1 MKTTDDT
8 TGAGSLVAQAQEAYD
23 QKRTK
28 ECVNLIGQ
36 VLATDPDNP
45 EAHMLQAAIQS
56 DIERDLTDARALL
69 RDSQKDGGLKYR
81 KAAEIILLK
90 ILYLDPRHEEAKSLL
105 AEARGT
111 AQETQATTYSPSPV
125 QHEARNT
132 HGDDLIFTA
141 APVPFEKP
149 TEMKRGGLSGK
160 LPILIVG
167 ALIVVVGV
175 VLTYGFWAKKPAV
188 ATAENSPAPV
198 VAPPAANKSKPAP
211 QGVATTPIKP
221 LAAPVP
227 ISAGDAGT
235 LALPAPPET
244 PAPAV
249 TGKGM
254 LAVSSAISAE
264 IFMGGKSLGET
275 PTTLQLNAGRQT
287 LEYRH
292 GNLKVTMTHEIKPK
306 ETTTALVTFE
316 VDLQINA
323 RPWAQV
329 FVEGSTR
336 RALGQTPLG
345 SVRVPI
351 GSTLTFEN
359 PGFPSKTHKVTD
371 KDSSIQVVF
380 P

>member
-28 ECVNLIGQ
+28 ECVNLIEQ

-56 DIERDLTDARALL
+56 DIERDLIDARSLL

-81 KAAEIILLK
+81 KAAEIVLLK

-105 AEARGT
+105 ADARGT
-111 AQETQATTYSPSPV
+111 AQEPQATTFSQPSPPPV
-125 QHEARNT
+125 QHEARST
-132 HGDDLIFTA
+132 HGEDLIFTA
-141 APVPFEKP
+141 APVPFERP
-149 TEMKRGGLSGK
+149 AELKRGGLSGK

-167 ALIVVVGV
+167 ALIVAVGV
-175 VLTYGFWAKKPAV
+175 VLTYGFWAKKPA
-188 ATAENSPAPV
+188 ATAESSPAPAIATPAGNKLKPTTEG
-198 VAPPAANKSKPAP
+198 VAP
-211 QGVATTPIKP
+211 TPVRP

-227 ISAGDAGT
+227 VSAGDAGT
-235 LALPAPPET
+235 LPEPPEI

-264 IFMGGKSLGET
+264 IFMNGKSLGET

-306 ETTTALVTFE
+306 ETTTALVMFE

-359 PGFPSKTHKVTD
+359 PGFQSKTHKVTD